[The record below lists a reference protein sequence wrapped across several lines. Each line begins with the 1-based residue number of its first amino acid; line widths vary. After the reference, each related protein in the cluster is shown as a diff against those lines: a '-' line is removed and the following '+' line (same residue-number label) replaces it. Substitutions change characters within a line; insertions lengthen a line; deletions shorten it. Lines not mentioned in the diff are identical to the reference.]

1 MNVFSDLQELSVDDC
16 TVSQEILGR
25 RKSGERTGR
34 LVTVNKQQFALFKY
48 KGIVYAVN
56 EICPHMGKCF
66 FWNFFDSEQSCKTL
80 PPVEGSISSE
90 VSL

>member
-66 FWNFFDSEQSCKTL
+66 FLELF
-80 PPVEGSISSE
+80 
-90 VSL
+90 